1 MTVYIPFSTSFHSFI
16 LSLVHLDPYSSDAVR
31 ANRKGSFCP
40 RCLGNE
46 SVFAIV
52 RNEGSFSTVK
62 LEARE
67 ALKLTSGTLG
77 VNGCTLIKDGYRLVS
92 GDLLIDLRH
101 HSLVWLYLRDWDSHT
116 AVVLPESGRGWLE
129 IAGDW
134 LLESLPEVALY
145 VLKPKDYRYS
155 IADLANGDDSGFEV
169 VRSATLGAM
178 TRLELLMNP
187 SISLEG
193 LPLSDW
199 FQSTFG
205 IPQYQDRYILVQIGN
220 RSSVLQPL
228 RTGRWRPI
236 QKRIL
241 KTELLVADHLAVLS
255 TLLGHTKLSVT
266 DIAVLMSTL
275 WARACVLAP
284 KISSRIIGST
294 SSLLLTYLLHVEDL
308 GALVPVLNRIGG
320 NIEAGDVCK
329 FSCWSV
335 DQDRFIRTLNLV
347 RSQLG
352 MELFPQFLTRE
363 AVHGEQDEVRHH

>member
-46 SVFAIV
+46 SVFAVV

-62 LEARE
+62 LKARE
-67 ALKLTSGTLG
+67 AFKLMKSNDYLA
-77 VNGCTLIKDGYRLVS
+77 

-116 AVVLPESGRGWLE
+116 AVVLPESGRGWLK

-134 LLESLPEVALY
+134 LLESLPEIALY
-145 VLKPKDYRYS
+145 VLKPKDYPYS

-169 VRSATLGAM
+169 VHSATLGAM

-255 TLLGHTKLSVT
+255 TLLGYTKLSVT

>member
-1 MTVYIPFSTSFHSFI
+1 MTVYIPFSTSFHRFI

-46 SVFAIV
+46 SVFAV
-52 RNEGSFSTVK
+52 ARNEDSFSTVK

-67 ALKLTSGTLG
+67 AFKLMKSFGLC
-77 VNGCTLIKDGYRLVS
+77 VQAVCDC
-92 GDLLIDLRH
+92 DLRH
-101 HSLVWLYLRDWDSHT
+101 HSLVWLYLRDWDRHT
-116 AVVLPESGRGWLE
+116 ALVLPESSRGWLE

-134 LLESLPEVALY
+134 LLESLPEIALY
-145 VLKPKDYRYS
+145 VLRPKGYPYS
-155 IADLANGDDSGFEV
+155 IADLMNGLVGKHPDVLQDLGFEV
-169 VRSATLGAM
+169 VRSATLDAM
-178 TRLELLMNP
+178 TRLGLLMNP

-205 IPQYQDRYILVQIGN
+205 IPHYQDRYILVRIGD
-220 RSSVLQPL
+220 RSSLLQPL
-228 RTGRWRPI
+228 RTGSWRHI
-236 QKRIL
+236 QKKIL

-255 TLLGHTKLSVT
+255 TLLGYTELSVT

-320 NIEAGDVCK
+320 NIEIGDVCR
-329 FSCWSV
+329 FRSWSI
-335 DQDRFIRTLNLV
+335 DQGRFIRTLNLL

-352 MELFPQFLTRE
+352 TELFPQFLTKE